1 MAHETPPGRDADYAS
16 EYHAPVLCNTVIDQ
30 LVTDPEGTYVDGTL
44 GGGGHAEALLHALGP
59 NARVVG
65 VDRDLEAIHEASGRL
80 KADMDRGRFIP
91 VHGTFA
97 DLKGLLGGLG
107 MDRVHGILLDLG
119 VSSHQLDEGARGF
132 SHRFEGP
139 LDMRMD
145 PTSGMSAAEW
155 LNDADEREIAMALFK
170 YGEEPMSRRIAAAI
184 IRARPL
190 ETTSDLADIVRDVV
204 PGHKVGKALARVFQ
218 GIRIVVN
225 DELGELERVL
235 DAATERTRPEGR
247 LAVISYHSL
256 EDRRVKRYLRSG
268 HLDGEVRRDLYGN
281 RLTPWRERTRGA
293 LVAEA
298 AEIDRNPRA
307 RSARLRVAERT
318 EFDADPNPEQGSG
331 RTEDRT

>member
-16 EYHAPVLCNTVIDQ
+16 EYHAPVLCNTVINR
-30 LVTDPEGTYVDGTL
+30 LVTDLEGTYVDGTL
-44 GGGGHAEALLHALGP
+44 GGGGHAEALLHALGL

-65 VDRDLEAIHEASGRL
+65 VDRDMEAIQEASARL
-80 KADMDRGRFIP
+80 KAPMDQGRFIP
-91 VHGTFA
+91 VHGTFS
-97 DLKGLLGGLG
+97 DLKGLLGGLDV
-107 MDRVHGILLDLG
+107 DRVDGILLDLG
-119 VSSHQLDEGARGF
+119 VSSHQLDEGERGF

-145 PTSGMSAAEW
+145 PTTGMSAAEW
-155 LNDADEREIAMALFK
+155 LNEADEREISMALFK
-170 YGEEPMSRRIAAAI
+170 LGEEPMARRLAAAI
-184 IRARPL
+184 VRERPL
-190 ETTSDLADIVRDVV
+190 ETTAELANLVRDVV

-218 GIRIVVN
+218 GIRIFVN

-235 DAATERTRPEGR
+235 DAATERTRPGGR

-281 RLTPWRERTRGA
+281 RLTPWRELTRGA
-293 LVAEA
+293 LVAGQ
-298 AEIDRNPRA
+298 AEIDGNPRA

-318 EFDADPNPEQGSG
+318 EYEADPGSG
-331 RTEDRT
+331 RIGDRT